1 MFVHRHYLFPRNE
14 QFSEGI
20 QAFSIKQFGRDDNW
34 ACRHTQRKW
43 KLWTITWGI
52 SPDILQRDVFWP
64 IEREKNISWIR
75 HQYVRIFEAKWIEIR
90 FQSIYDI
97 CSYHLLDLIY
107 KCSQTAAKT
116 NRLKKCVDWGREST
130 VSPQSP
136 IVFSHVALFG
146 AFPSVR
152 SRSDGNKSIGLFFFV
167 RSFKL
172 YKNCNEINRV

>member
-1 MFVHRHYLFPRNE
+1 MKTVDYHL
-14 QFSEGI
+14 G
-20 QAFSIKQFGRDDNW
+20 D
-34 ACRHTQRKW
+34 
-43 KLWTITWGI
+43 ITGY
-52 SPDILQRDVFWP
+52 SPILAVSRDVFWP

-136 IVFSHVALFG
+136 IVFSHVALFR

-152 SRSDGNKSIGLFFFV
+152 SRSDGNKSIGLFSLF

-172 YKNCNEINRV
+172 YKNCNEINRVWNGRLTFRDYN